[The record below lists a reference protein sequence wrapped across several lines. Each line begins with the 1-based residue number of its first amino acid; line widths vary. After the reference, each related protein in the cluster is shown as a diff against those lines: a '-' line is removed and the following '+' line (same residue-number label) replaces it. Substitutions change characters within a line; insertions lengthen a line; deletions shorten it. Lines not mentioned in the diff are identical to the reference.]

1 MADKYIYAVARIRA
15 LEMSLFSQATIEQL
29 IAAKTYKDSIQFLIE
44 RGWGDGDTEHMDA
57 EALLNAE
64 TEKTWA
70 VIQEMVDDMSV
81 FDVILLPDLFHN
93 LKAAI
98 KTIVAGEVDADIFYD
113 NVPID
118 GKKMLEIVKN
128 RDFKALPSYMQA
140 CAEEAYECMAHTGDG
155 QMCDVII
162 DRATLAAT
170 LAAAGEAKDEL
181 LKAYAENTVAV
192 ADIKIAVRSLKT
204 AKSMDF
210 MRRAMAPCETLNIE
224 RLAKAAL
231 SSMEDII
238 KYLSETAYAGG
249 AEALAEGSSAFERW
263 CDNRI
268 IETIRPQKF
277 NAFTVGPLAA
287 YILARLNEIKT
298 VRIVLSGKLN
308 ELPDEAI
315 RERIREMYV

>member
-1 MADKYIYAVARIRA
+1 MADKYIYAVARVRA
-15 LEMSLFSQATIEQL
+15 LEMSLFSQTTIEQL
-29 IAAKTYKDSIQFLIE
+29 IAAKTYQESVQFLIE
-44 RGWGDGDTEHMDA
+44 HGWGDSETDHTDA
-57 EALLNAE
+57 DAILNVE

-70 VIQEMVDDMSV
+70 VIEEMVEDMSV

-98 KTIVAGEVDADIFYD
+98 KTIVAGEVNADIFYD
-113 NVPID
+113 NVAID
-118 GKKMLEIVKN
+118 GKEMLEIVKS

-140 CAEEAYECMAHTGDG
+140 CAEEAYECMTHTGDG

-162 DRATLAAT
+162 DKGTLLAILEAADD
-170 LAAAGEAKDEL
+170 AKDEL
-181 LKAYAENTVAV
+181 LKAYAETTVAV

-210 MRRAMAPCETLNIE
+210 MRRAMAPCKTLNIE

-231 SSMEDII
+231 SGMDDII
-238 KYLSETAYAGG
+238 RYLSETEYAGG
-249 AEALAEGSSAFERW
+249 AEALVNGSSAFERW

-268 IETIRPQKF
+268 IETIRPQKY
-277 NAFTVGPLAA
+277 NAFTVGPLVA

-298 VRIVLSGKLN
+298 VRIILSGKLN
-308 ELPDEAI
+308 GLPEEAI